1 VRVEATYGWPDN
13 ARLSS
18 DPRPVL
24 DTGRES
30 SHRGSMMTI
39 DRMLNRIIDRWL
51 RWEYKRDARRREQWT
66 RRLHR
71 DQRLGIW

>member
-1 VRVEATYGWPDN
+1 M
-13 ARLSS
+13 
-18 DPRPVL
+18 

-51 RWEYKRDARRREQWT
+51 RWEYTRDARRREQWT